1 MKKHTQVYDRESN
14 LITDINIEEP
24 SFWSLLNKDN
34 MTNALAISLV
44 ILVISL
50 AYSVIRQVIRQPTT
64 EIVSPSK
71 VSDSPVEIKVG
82 EYDKQK

>member
-50 AYSVIRQVIRQPTT
+50 AYSVIKKPTT

>member
-1 MKKHTQVYDRESN
+1 MRKHTQVYNKQQE

-34 MTNALAISLV
+34 MTNALAVSLV

-50 AYSVIRQVIRQPTT
+50 AYSVIRQQTT
-64 EIVSPSK
+64 EIITPSK

>member
-50 AYSVIRQVIRQPTT
+50 AYSVIRKPTT
-64 EIVSPSK
+64 DIIAPSK
-71 VSDSPVEIKVG
+71 VSDSPVEVKVG

>member
-1 MKKHTQVYDRESN
+1 MKKKTQVYNKQQE

-24 SFWSLLNKDN
+24 SFWSLVNKDN

-50 AYSVIRQVIRQPTT
+50 AYSVIRQPATSRAS
-64 EIVSPSK
+64 EY
-71 VSDSPVEIKVG
+71 PVQIKVG

>member
-1 MKKHTQVYDRESN
+1 MRKHTQVYNKEQE

-24 SFWSLLNKDN
+24 NFWSLLNKDN

-44 ILVISL
+44 VLVVSF
-50 AYSVIRQVIRQPTT
+50 AYFVIRQPTT
-64 EIVSPSK
+64 RTITPSK
-71 VSDSPVEIKVG
+71 VSDIPVEIKVG

>member
-1 MKKHTQVYDRESN
+1 MKKHTQVYNKQQE

-50 AYSVIRQVIRQPTT
+50 AYSVIRQPTT
-64 EIVSPSK
+64 EIITPSK
-71 VSDSPVEIKVG
+71 VFDSPVEIKVG
-82 EYDKQK
+82 EYDK

>member
-1 MKKHTQVYDRESN
+1 MKKRTQVYDRESN
-14 LITDINIEEP
+14 LTTDINIEEP

-50 AYSVIRQVIRQPTT
+50 AYSVIRQPTT

>member
-1 MKKHTQVYDRESN
+1 MRKHTQVYNKQQE

-34 MTNALAISLV
+34 MTNALAVSLV

-50 AYSVIRQVIRQPTT
+50 AYSVIRQPTT
-64 EIVSPSK
+64 EIITPSK

>member
-14 LITDINIEEP
+14 LITEINIEEP

-44 ILVISL
+44 ISVISL
-50 AYSVIRQVIRQPTT
+50 AYSVIRQPTT

>member
-14 LITDINIEEP
+14 LITEINIEEP

-50 AYSVIRQVIRQPTT
+50 AYSVIRKPTT

>member
-1 MKKHTQVYDRESN
+1 MKKRTQVYDRESN

-50 AYSVIRQVIRQPTT
+50 AYSVIRQPTT

>member
-14 LITDINIEEP
+14 LTTDINIEEP

-50 AYSVIRQVIRQPTT
+50 AYSVIRQPTT

>member
-1 MKKHTQVYDRESN
+1 MRKHTQVYDRESN

-24 SFWSLLNKDN
+24 NFWTLLNKDN

-44 ILVISL
+44 VLVVSL
-50 AYSVIRQVIRQPTT
+50 AYSVIRQPTT
-64 EIVSPSK
+64 EIITPSK

-82 EYDKQK
+82 EYDK